1 MAGKPALPAAQNPLD
16 IVSPE
21 ENLLWDIPTAA
32 RKMSTTIWAVRSL
45 IWSKQI
51 TPIKIGKRFLIDP
64 ADLRAFVQRQKA
76 LA

>member
-45 IWSKQI
+45 IWSKRI

-64 ADLRAFVQRQKA
+64 ADLRAFVQRLKA
-76 LA
+76 LT

>member
-1 MAGKPALPAAQNPLD
+1 MAGKTALPAVQNPLD

-32 RKMSTTIWAVRSL
+32 KRMSTTVWAIRSL

-51 TPIKIGKRFLIDP
+51 KPIKIGKRFLIDP
-64 ADLRAFVQRQKA
+64 ADLRAFVQRQKVVA
-76 LA
+76 